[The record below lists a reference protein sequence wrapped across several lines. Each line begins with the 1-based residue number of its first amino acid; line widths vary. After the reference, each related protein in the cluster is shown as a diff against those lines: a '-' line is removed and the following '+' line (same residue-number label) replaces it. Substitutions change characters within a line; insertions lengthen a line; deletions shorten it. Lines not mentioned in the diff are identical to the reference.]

1 MGSGNQR
8 WWGSAVLAVVMMGTA
23 ACAPVAMTA
32 VGAGSS
38 TAVSHTLNGI
48 TYRTFTRSSP
58 KVRLAALQAMR
69 RMEIKLLSD
78 ARDGDDSGWILRGKT
93 SVREIEIQIDPISPN
108 MTRVRVIA
116 KSHAILY
123 DSATATE
130 IILQTERSLGKA

>member
-1 MGSGNQR
+1 MIADGQR
-8 WWGSAVLAVVMMGTA
+8 WRGLTGAVFALMALA

-32 VGAGSS
+32 VSAGSS

-58 KVRLAALQAMR
+58 KVRVAALQAMR

-78 ARDGDDSGWILRGKT
+78 TRDDDNQGWVLKGRT
-93 SVREIEIQIDPISPN
+93 SAREIEIEIDPISPS